1 MQYSKIALFI
11 PIAGLLSFAAVADES
26 SQKVDSQFYL
36 AANVGY
42 GTNLTD
48 GLDDNKAVYSVTAGI
63 PLNATWA
70 VESDFHY
77 WHSSGDVGIDFD
89 VDEDIDVYAIDLAM
103 KASYPFTPT
112 VQGFVKAG
120 YSYLHAKDEV
130 NFVIDGV
137 PLSFSLS
144 DNEYKPVAS
153 IGLKA
158 DYGRYFTTLAY
169 NHFFA
174 DDPYD
179 ISSVT
184 IGFGYKF

>member
-1 MQYSKIALFI
+1 MQYSKIALFF

-26 SQKVDSQFYL
+26 SQSVDSQFYL

-48 GLDDNKAVYSVTAGI
+48 GLDDNKAVYGVTAGI

-77 WHSSGDVGIDFD
+77 WPSSNDGI
-89 VDEDIDVYAIDLAM
+89 DIDVYAIDVAM

-120 YSYLHAKDEV
+120 YSYLHAKVEV
-130 NFVIDGV
+130 NYVGDG
-137 PLSFSLS
+137 FSLSGSAS